1 MKRTST
7 GLMGFCVGLLVV
19 AASCIAWATDASETW
34 LRMYEGDAYG
44 AFFDIVRAD
53 EEQVVVT
60 GTTNHA
66 QGTTTLGDVLLAE
79 LTLDGDI
86 VWERTY
92 GGDRADQGLYV
103 ERTDDGGYFI
113 LGETDSTGAGGR
125 DLYVLRTDAAGNL
138 IDESTYGGAGTE
150 WAKDLLPLADGG
162 YLLLGETDSF
172 NEDFDVYV
180 IRLDEHGEEL
190 WSTTLDTGRN
200 ESGTAVLEA
209 ENGDLVVLAVISY
222 AGGEDGAYRDSRL
235 YRLNEAGE
243 VLWSQLLRGEDKQAG
258 DAMAWTSDGDLV
270 IAGLSEDLSAA
281 TALYDFWLA
290 RVDATTGNL
299 EWSVVEGS
307 QYGDDYGIA
316 ISSERDGTYV
326 VAGLGP
332 AFPVLGFTESG
343 DVLWLT
349 SAASDLGIYAGF
361 SVLGLQDG
369 SYLIPG
375 FKYLQRTGDA
385 FDAVLLHFRR

>member
-1 MKRTST
+1 MKKMST
-7 GLMGFCVGLLVV
+7 GLMGFCIGLLVA
-19 AASCIAWATDASETW
+19 AASCIAWATDDSETW
-34 LRMYEGDAYG
+34 LRVYEGDAYG

-53 EEQVVVT
+53 EEHFVVT
-60 GTTNHA
+60 GTTYHA
-66 QGTTTLGDVLLAE
+66 QGATTLGDVLLAE

-86 VWERTY
+86 IWEKTY

-103 ERTDDGGYFI
+103 ERTDDGDYLIF
-113 LGETDSTGAGGR
+113 GETDSSGAGGR
-125 DLYVLRTDAAGNL
+125 DLYVVRTDAEGNL
-138 IDESTYGGAGTE
+138 LDESTYGGAGTE
-150 WAKDLLPLADGG
+150 WAKDLLLLADGG
-162 YLLLGETDSF
+162 TLLLAETDSF

-180 IRLDEHGEEL
+180 IRLDEDGEEL

-209 ENGDLVVLAVISY
+209 ENGDLLVLAVISY
-222 AGGEDGAYRDSRL
+222 GGGNEGAYRDSRL
-235 YRLNEAGE
+235 YRLNENGE
-243 VLWSQLLRGEDKQAG
+243 VLWSQLLRGENKQAG

-270 IAGLSEDLSAA
+270 IAGLSEDLSSA
-281 TALYDFWLA
+281 TPLYDFWLA
-290 RVDATTGNL
+290 RVDADTGNL
-299 EWSVVEGS
+299 AWSVVEGS

-316 ISSERDGTYV
+316 ISGEQDGAYV
-326 VAGLGP
+326 VTGLGP
-332 AFPVLGFTESG
+332 AFPVLGFAESG

-349 SAASDLGIYAGF
+349 SAASDLGIYGGF
-361 SVLGLQDG
+361 SILELDDG